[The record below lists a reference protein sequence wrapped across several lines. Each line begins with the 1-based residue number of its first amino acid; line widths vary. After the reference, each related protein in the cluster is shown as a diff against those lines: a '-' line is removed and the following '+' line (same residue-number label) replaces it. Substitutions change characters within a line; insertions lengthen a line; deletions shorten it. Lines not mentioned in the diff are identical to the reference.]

1 MNFTIDPAFQR
12 STAQARKR
20 RRRRLLLRGLGA
32 GVALAAL
39 ATVGVWLWG
48 RQDARGAGELA
59 MVPTEVP
66 DPSATETRSRAMLNL
81 RRAPML
87 LHLEAGAARG
97 VRQVPLPAGG
107 LPGRAAAGQEAQ
119 VTVVQDS
126 LLAPGRN
133 LVLQLPSGRDDF
145 ALFQAQRRRALDQ
158 ATSAAAQGR
167 GGLSQARDSSVAL
180 ARRADRRAPLAEE
193 KIIVLNAEQPLQEVL
208 VDSGFAAGQAARV
221 AAAAV
226 REVGAPEA
234 ALPAGSV
241 VALRWRSRPEAA
253 AQRQLLQMSLYGPER
268 YLASLAQTGPGRFA
282 RAADPWAEQDLL
294 GRSARAA
301 SPEPAGRSVRLM
313 DALYSTAL
321 RNGVA
326 TGVAGELIVMM
337 SRQFDLERLAE
348 RDDQAVVLLAPG
360 GGAGAGGRAGQ
371 ILYVGIEGPAGQMR
385 CYVIPLPGPDGGFGC
400 YDGAA
405 GTSAAAGGV
414 RLGAGLV
421 IPVTGVKTSGF
432 SMRMHPIRNKM
443 LPHNGVD
450 WAAPEGTPV
459 YAARAGKIRLAG
471 DSGSYGTLVAI
482 DHGDGLETRYA
493 HLQRLADGM
502 APGMQVAAGDQIG
515 FVGSTGRSTGP
526 HLHFEL
532 WVDGR
537 PTDPARFGST
547 AVAALVDRIIQVESG
562 GRADAQNPLSSAT
575 GAGQFIASTW
585 MRMMQSYRPDLV
597 AEMSREELLALRLDP
612 RLSREMVERLAQEGE
627 AYLRARGHQVTAG
640 RLYLA
645 HFLGAEGAHRALAS
659 DPEQSVE
666 EVLGAQVVSANPFLT
681 GKRIADLLAWAD
693 RKMRHKGRQR
703 TAPVPPEIRTYM
715 AKVDAMLA
723 AL

>member
-1 MNFTIDPAFQR
+1 
-12 STAQARKR
+12 
-20 RRRRLLLRGLGA
+20 
-32 GVALAAL
+32 
-39 ATVGVWLWG
+39 
-48 RQDARGAGELA
+48 
-59 MVPTEVP
+59 
-66 DPSATETRSRAMLNL
+66 
-81 RRAPML
+81 
-87 LHLEAGAARG
+87 
-97 VRQVPLPAGG
+97 
-107 LPGRAAAGQEAQ
+107 
-119 VTVVQDS
+119 
-126 LLAPGRN
+126 
-133 LVLQLPSGRDDF
+133 
-145 ALFQAQRRRALDQ
+145 
-158 ATSAAAQGR
+158 
-167 GGLSQARDSSVAL
+167 
-180 ARRADRRAPLAEE
+180 
-193 KIIVLNAEQPLQEVL
+193 
-208 VDSGFAAGQAARV
+208 
-221 AAAAV
+221 
-226 REVGAPEA
+226 
-234 ALPAGSV
+234 
-241 VALRWRSRPEAA
+241 
-253 AQRQLLQMSLYGPER
+253 
-268 YLASLAQTGPGRFA
+268 
-282 RAADPWAEQDLL
+282 
-294 GRSARAA
+294 
-301 SPEPAGRSVRLM
+301 
-313 DALYSTAL
+313 
-321 RNGVA
+321 
-326 TGVAGELIVMM
+326 
-337 SRQFDLERLAE
+337 
-348 RDDQAVVLLAPG
+348 
-360 GGAGAGGRAGQ
+360 
-371 ILYVGIEGPAGQMR
+371 
-385 CYVIPLPGPDGGFGC
+385 
-400 YDGAA
+400 
-405 GTSAAAGGV
+405 
-414 RLGAGLV
+414 
-421 IPVTGVKTSGF
+421 
-432 SMRMHPIRNKM
+432 M

-502 APGMQVAAGDQIG
+502 APGVQVAAGDQIG

-585 MRMMQSYRPDLV
+585 IRMMQSYRPDLV

-703 TAPVPPEIRTYM
+703 TAPVPSEVRTYM